1 MTTTVV
7 KLSDLMGLQV
17 EDENGRA
24 LGRVHDVRVRRITD
38 AEPARPPRYQVDSV
52 IVGPR
57 GLRVRL
63 GWGRSREPDEV
74 APDALFAWDDL
85 VAIEPDRLVVRRAHE
100 DSRRDRS

>member
-7 KLSDLMGLQV
+7 KLSDLLGLHV
-17 EDENGRA
+17 EDEDGRA
-24 LGRVHDVRVRRITD
+24 LGHVHDVRVRRITV
-38 AEPARPPRYQVDSV
+38 AEPAQSPRYQVDSV

-74 APDALFAWDDL
+74 APDALLAWDDV
-85 VAIEPDRLVVRRAHE
+85 VAIEPDRLVVRRALKN
-100 DSRRDRS
+100 SRRDRS